1 MKPASD
7 RPFEASRFAWR
18 TNTDGLTASD
28 QAAEARFENVKESYK
43 KALQAFELEDKRAR
57 KRYHEHEE
65 DGRTTDTFGNWVMQ
79 NDPVWYSLK
88 AEAQSQGAALTAA
101 GAAAF
106 GQAYIEKHGQEE
118 SKMNREG
125 FDAGFYYEAF

>member
-18 TNTDGLTASD
+18 TDTDGLTASD
-28 QAAEARFENVKESYK
+28 PAAEARFENVKESYK
-43 KALQAFELEDKRAR
+43 KALQEFELADKKAR
-57 KRYHEHEE
+57 KRYHEEEE
-65 DGRTTDTFGNWVMQ
+65 DGLTTDTFGKWVMQ
-79 NDPVWYSLK
+79 SYPVWHSIK

-101 GAAAF
+101 ATEAF
-106 GQAYIEKHGQEE
+106 GQAYVEKHGQEE

-125 FDAGFYYEAF
+125 YDAGFYYEAF